1 VHHLP
6 VMDRSG
12 VVVGVVSSDDLA
24 NLQSRSP
31 FAVRRALSQAPDEDA
46 LTRAAERLP
55 LVFRAACLTP
65 ELSAPE
71 IGRVLSLQ
79 SDTATARLVD
89 FAIGAPR
96 ARAGAVGLARGWGGV
111 ARRELTLASDQ
122 DNALAYADGGDPAAV
137 DAYFARFATEVN
149 AGLARCGFGID
160 AGDVL
165 ARDHRWRMSASA
177 WIRSFRMPRESRP
190 FPARAG
196 RRVL

>member
-1 VHHLP
+1 MIEMLETGVHHLP

-24 NLQSRSP
+24 NLQEPEPLRRS
-31 FAVRRALSQAPDEDA
+31 AGALSQAPDEDA

-55 LVFRAACLTP
+55 LVFVGLLDAG
-65 ELSAPE
+65 LSAPE

-89 FAIGAPR
+89 FAIGATGPR
-96 ARAGAVGLARGWGGV
+96 RCRGPGSRWER

-137 DAYFARFATEVN
+137 DAYFRA
-149 AGLARCGFGID
+149 L
-160 AGDVL
+160 
-165 ARDHRWRMSASA
+165 
-177 WIRSFRMPRESRP
+177 SR
-190 FPARAG
+190 
-196 RRVL
+196 RR